1 MTYSIKQTKFN
12 TLENQSNHKSKSYNG
27 SQKSKKRNS
36 STTQKKTIKPQK
48 EKREKMNKRQL
59 KNQQGNTI

>member
-1 MTYSIKQTKFN
+1 MG
-12 TLENQSNHKSKSYNG
+12 HKS
-27 SQKSKKRNS
+27 QKKRNS